1 MISIITVNLNNIQ
14 GLERTMR
21 SVLSQ
26 KSKDFEW
33 IVIDG
38 GSTDGS
44 KELIEMHSD
53 AISYWVSESDSGI
66 YEAMNKGIIAAK
78 GDYLQFLNSG
88 DSLADNNIISDFNSQ
103 NFKKD
108 VIYGN
113 AIIVDHNGNK
123 VGFFNAPEEIKMSFF
138 FNHALNH
145 QATFFSKRCFE
156 RYRYNEHNKIA
167 SDLELFMLLIYNN
180 FSFQKYNRSIV
191 CFDNSGIS
199 SINTGVNEFQG
210 IVDRILPKGIRADY
224 EDIISFRDVDLAIM
238 IKQII
243 KSHRIVR
250 HIARLFLYPLYW
262 LSKKC

>member
-26 KSKDFEW
+26 TSLDFEW

-44 KELIEMHSD
+44 KELIKEHAD
-53 AISYWVSESDSGI
+53 FISYWVSESDSGI
-66 YEAMNKGIIAAK
+66 YEAMNKGINASK

-88 DSLADNNIISDFNSQ
+88 DILADDNIVSDFNNQ
-103 NFKKD
+103 NFQKD
-108 VIYGN
+108 VVYGN
-113 AIIVDHNGNK
+113 ALIVDHEGIE
-123 VGFFNAPEEIKMSFF
+123 VGFFNAPLEIRMSFF

-156 RYRYNEHNKIA
+156 RYRYNEQNKIA
-167 SDLELFMLLIYNN
+167 SDLELYMLLLYKN
-180 FSFQKYNRSIV
+180 FSFQKYNRTIV
-191 CFDNSGIS
+191 CFDNTGIS
-199 SINTGVNEFQG
+199 SINTGENEFKG
-210 IVDRILPKGIRADY
+210 IVERILPKGIRADY
-224 EDIISFRDVDLAIM
+224 EDFISFRDVDLAIM

-250 HIARLFLYPLYW
+250 HITRLFLYPLYW
-262 LSKKC
+262 ISKKC